1 MAVLAGVEVAVR
13 LHIKRGD
20 NLDAADENGMTPLM
34 LAALRNRGAICSLL
48 LESGAD
54 PFLRDCQGRTALD
67 IARSAASTE
76 VASSLEHLSE
86 HHEVSTSEP
95 CSSPQVPHIQQYDN
109 SSEDELGS
117 DDRLDISEWEVE
129 LDSLLLVGDKKIEVK
144 SASLETVIARHK
156 PISTDE
162 DWSDVEAFLPEKAA
176 SLLRSSNEEK
186 TLQLRNIFLRAVRE
200 RRVLWSE
207 FAAYCERHDG
217 STDEVDEQHLKT
229 VLGDHGVVEDEFDEV
244 EFALLEDVREEEE
257 ELISEMSSFFESLSS
272 VKNDPSYLYVREA
285 IAYKLLTREA
295 EISIAKRIEEAYRI
309 VISTIS
315 ELPSVIAE
323 ILMCIEQVAHDQRR
337 IDDLVDELIDSSE
350 KAATSSTTSIAEG
363 EVALA
368 TSNELEVEEYEATDE
383 PIEAEENLD
392 ELKKK
397 VLARFQII
405 RNLFEKLS
413 GEYEAH
419 GSQSEHYRSLQ
430 NKLAWE
436 LMQFRFA
443 PKFVAELSTTVADFL
458 DVVRHS
464 ERLILDLCVHK
475 SEMPR
480 EYFIVKFPQNVDN
493 LRWIQ
498 DEIDSQNT
506 YSKVLKLYQAEI
518 ISQQRVLINLQI
530 NLGISIGKLKDIG
543 KQVSN
548 STAKAQRAKNDM
560 IKANLRLVISI
571 AKKYTN
577 NGMPFSDLIQEGN
590 IGLMKAVDKFEYR
603 RGYKFST
610 YATWWIRQAITRAIA
625 DFARTI
631 RVPVHMVETIN
642 KMKRYSREFLQ
653 KEGREIDVY
662 SLATYMELSEEKIRR
677 IQNIASEPISLESLV
692 GEDIDTCIGDVI
704 EDEMAVDPLDV
715 VYKRQL
721 SVEINRILS
730 GLTPR
735 DAKVLYL
742 RFGINLNDDYTL
754 EEVGKQFDVTRER
767 IRQIEA
773 KAFTKLR
780 HPSRSEVLE
789 NFL

>member
-20 NLDAADENGMTPLM
+20 DLNAADENGLTPLM
-34 LAALRNRGAICSLL
+34 LAALRNRGAISVLL

-54 PFLRDCQGRTALD
+54 PFLRDNQGRTALD
-67 IARSAASTE
+67 IARSAASSE
-76 VASSLEHLSE
+76 VANSLEHLSE

-95 CSSPQVPHIQQYDN
+95 CSSPQVPPIQQYDN
-109 SSEDELGS
+109 SSEDELESYGL
-117 DDRLDISEWEVE
+117 LDISEWEVE
-129 LDSLLLVGDKKIEVK
+129 SDSPLLVGDKRIEVQ
-144 SASLETVIARHK
+144 SASLETVIASHK

-162 DWSDVEAFLPEKAA
+162 DWNDVEAFLPEKAA

-186 TLQLRNIFLRAVRE
+186 TLQLRNILLRAVRE

-207 FAAYCERHDG
+207 FAEYCERYDG

-257 ELISEMSSFFESLSS
+257 ELLTEMSSFYESLSS

-295 EISIAKRIEEAYRI
+295 EIAIAKRIEEAHRV

-315 ELPSVIAE
+315 ECPPVIAE
-323 ILMCIEQVAHDQRR
+323 ILTCIEQVAHDQRR
-337 IDDLVDELIDSSE
+337 IDDLVDELIDSSDM
-350 KAATSSTTSIAEG
+350 AATAAATSIAEG
-363 EVALA
+363 DVALA
-368 TSNELEVEEYEATDE
+368 NSNELEVEEYEATDE

-392 ELKKK
+392 ELKNK
-397 VLARFQII
+397 VLARFEII

-413 GEYEAH
+413 SEYEAN

-430 NKLAWE
+430 NRLAWE

-443 PKFVAELSTTVADFL
+443 PKFVAELSASVAKLL
-458 DVVRHS
+458 DVVRHC
-464 ERLILDLCVHK
+464 ERVIFDLCVLK

-480 EYFIVKFPQNVDN
+480 EYFIVTFPQNVDN

-518 ISQQRVLINLQI
+518 TSQQSVLIELEN

-543 KQVSN
+543 KKVSI
-548 STAKAQRAKNDM
+548 STAKAQRARNDM

-571 AKKYTN
+571 AKKYTTS
-577 NGMPFSDLIQEGN
+577 GMPFSDLIQEGN

-603 RGYKFST
+603 RGFKFST
-610 YATWWIRQAITRAIA
+610 YATWWIRQAITRSIA

-653 KEGREIDVY
+653 KEGREVDVS
-662 SLATYMELSEEKIRR
+662 SLATYLDLPEKKIRK
-677 IQNIASEPISLESLV
+677 ILNIAEEPISLEILV
-692 GEDIDTCIGDVI
+692 GDDFDTCIGDVI
-704 EDEMAVDPLDV
+704 EDEMSIDPLDIV
-715 VYKRQL
+715 CQRQL
-721 SVEINRILS
+721 GKEINKALS
-730 GLTPR
+730 SLVPR
-735 DAKVLYL
+735 EAKVLYL
-742 RFGINLNDDYTL
+742 RFGINLNDDCTL

-767 IRQIEA
+767 IRQIESKGLRA
-773 KAFTKLR
+773 LR
-780 HPSRSEVLE
+780 HPSRCEVLE
-789 NFL
+789 SFL